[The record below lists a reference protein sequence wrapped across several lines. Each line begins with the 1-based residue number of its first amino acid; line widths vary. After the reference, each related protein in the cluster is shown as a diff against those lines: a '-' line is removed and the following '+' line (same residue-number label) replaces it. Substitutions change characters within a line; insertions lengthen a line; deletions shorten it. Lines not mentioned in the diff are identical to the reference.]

1 MVEKMMYD
9 QRQKELGKPTSDEE
23 KKMDMLRYSD
33 ALTYECFST
42 PLGTS
47 CHNLALGPILLFIS
61 ISASLLSILTTKS
74 GNSKN
79 NTQRWTS
86 RKRRSN
92 KGQMTGPMVRRR
104 MIATA
109 KWGILGIPGK
119 IRSIAKVFYI
129 PSLR

>member
-23 KKMDMLRYSD
+23 KKMNMLRYSD
-33 ALTYECFST
+33 ALMYEGFMT

-47 CHNLALGPILLFIS
+47 FHNLALGPILLFIS
-61 ISASLLSILTTKS
+61 ILTLLSILTTKL

-92 KGQMTGPMVRRR
+92 KGQMTGLMVRRR
-104 MIATA
+104 MIVTA
-109 KWGILGIPGK
+109 KWRILGIPGK
-119 IRSIAKVFYI
+119 IRSIARVFYI

>member
-33 ALTYECFST
+33 ALTYEGFLT
-42 PLGTS
+42 LLGTS

-61 ISASLLSILTTKS
+61 ISASLLSILTTKL
-74 GNSKN
+74 GNSKS
-79 NTQRWTS
+79 NTQRWIS

-92 KGQMTGPMVRRR
+92 KGQMTGLMVRRR